1 MYAIHNSKLTGS
13 ITGPVLLVMLILCAC
28 GHDSKRDNPLDPAL
42 TLPVQLRVAV
52 DDSAGVATL
61 TWTPFE
67 GEAAFAEYRV
77 VRNEA
82 ERTIVDT
89 LAILS
94 SVTQTS
100 FVDSSLVPET
110 SYSYRVLSVN
120 TSGFEAI
127 SDPHA
132 IRLRTPSAVRIEV
145 IDLDSRT
152 ASAAVRWSQY
162 TGRDFAS
169 YQLLRS
175 AGFETQM
182 VAQTQDRLDTTF
194 VDAGLK
200 GNIEYS
206 YQVVVLTTAMR
217 TSPVPP

>member
-1 MYAIHNSKLTGS
+1 MRAINQKKLTPCLIS
-13 ITGPVLLVMLILCAC
+13 LLLLAFYTC
-28 GHDSKRDNPLDPAL
+28 GHGSSRDNPLDPAL
-42 TLPVQLRVAV
+42 TPAVELQVAV

-67 GEAAFAEYRV
+67 GETAFAEYRV

-94 SVTQTS
+94 SITQTS

-120 TSGFEAI
+120 TSGLEAT

-132 IRLRTPSAVRIEV
+132 VRLSTPSAVQIELV
-145 IDLDSRT
+145 DLDSGT
-152 ASAAVRWSQY
+152 ASAAVKWSQY
-162 TGRDFAS
+162 TGREFDR
-169 YQLLRS
+169 YQLVRS
-175 AGFETQM
+175 AGFETQI
-182 VAQTQDRLDTTF
+182 VAETQNLLDTTF
-194 VDAGLK
+194 VDTKSEGKHRVFLP
-200 GNIEYS
+200 G
-206 YQVVVLTTAMR
+206 R
-217 TSPVPP
+217 RPHRPG